1 MRRPK
6 WNSTKSTIR
15 CSKRS
20 TVCARAYG
28 VEVSATGQYPA
39 VAEREQTKLRTIIR
53 TERRMELAFE
63 QLRYLDL
70 YRWRIAEKVM
80 NYPNYGLPAKNKAR
94 QDAYMQYWFHGAVP
108 EIDESGCPD
117 FSRTVKG
124 EPSFFRVAGQQT
136 IAEAVHRPPKCTCGR
151 SRTKLLRSC
160 PISKTIPDIDPF
172 PNDENRRPGTDV
184 PGLFVYT
191 DAHAIRHM
199 PVRSDR
205 IYRADN
211 RLTAPSSFFAYGP

>member
-1 MRRPK
+1 MELNEIDDSVLEAINRVR
-6 WNSTKSTIR
+6 
-15 CSKRS
+15 
-20 TVCARAYG
+20 ARAYG

-108 EIDESGCPD
+108 EIDESDAPI
-117 FSRTVKG
+117 SA
-124 EPSFFRVAGQQT
+124 EPSKGSPHFRVAGQQT
-136 IAEAVHRPPKCTCGR
+136 LAEAVHRPQNV
-151 SRTKLLRSC
+151 LVA
-160 PISKTIPDIDPF
+160 DPEQ
-172 PNDENRRPGTDV
+172 N
-184 PGLFVYT
+184 Y
-191 DAHAIRHM
+191 
-199 PVRSDR
+199 
-205 IYRADN
+205 
-211 RLTAPSSFFAYGP
+211 